1 MKEVI
6 FNKKT
11 YMVPCSWQEVSLGM
25 VIKVS
30 ELDDIIEEAP
40 IISII
45 CGYTGIKDNELRIC
59 SMPEV
64 KPILELLDFIY
75 TPYEPQPAT
84 AFEFKGE
91 KYMVMESLE
100 KAEFQDWVSSQT
112 VIYQYR
118 DKPVQALPKL
128 IAILCKKDGESL
140 SDFDIEERSQMFLEL
155 PITTAR
161 DLECFFLHCLRAYNA
176 VTLLYSTIPEQEAIV
191 LNKFLEL
198 GNTMKQRQVELG
210 WYSPTR
216 FVIGIYRRYLL
227 YLKRQLEKSFNS
239 KYTEIS
245 RKNWIQTSKELL
257 TKRFAGN
264 IRVSKQ

>member
-1 MKEVI
+1 MKEI
-6 FNKKT
+6 TFNEKQ
-11 YMVPCSWQEVSLGM
+11 YSIPENWNEVTLRM
-25 VIKVS
+25 VIKTS
-30 ELDDIIEEAP
+30 ELDEFIADAP

-45 CGYTGIKDNELRIC
+45 GGYTGIEITELKTSKVQDVQEI
-59 SMPEV
+59 MT
-64 KPILELLDFIY
+64 LLDFIY

-257 TKRFAGN
+257 TKRLRGSIKA
-264 IRVSKQ
+264 RV

>member
-1 MKEVI
+1 
-6 FNKKT
+6 
-11 YMVPCSWQEVSLGM
+11 
-25 VIKVS
+25 
-30 ELDDIIEEAP
+30 
-40 IISII
+40 
-45 CGYTGIKDNELRIC
+45 
-59 SMPEV
+59 
-64 KPILELLDFIY
+64 
-75 TPYEPQPAT
+75 
-84 AFEFKGE
+84 
-91 KYMVMESLE
+91 MVMESLE